1 LGLDAGLFI
10 MGREG
15 RTRIGALPVAGK
27 VARVPGMARFSKHF
41 ASVHDRIVELAALSA
56 PSRSLDSIFQ
66 AAESDGRLEIEDAAA
81 LLAWGRES
89 DCRNKIQAT
98 AKRFRD
104 QTTPRTV
111 EFVIPEYLTSFCQND
126 CLYCGYRKTNALA
139 ERVRLSPEVY
149 EKELD
154 LILSW
159 GHRQIELVLAD
170 DPEFG
175 PEELEPYVART
186 VRKLGDIGGGV
197 VALNAPPYEEEDY
210 HQLWQ
215 AGLGWVALWQETYDR
230 PHFDRWHFEGS
241 PKREY
246 DFRLDVWDRA
256 FAAGLT
262 RVGVGILFGLYDWRF
277 DVLALIEHGNYLR
290 KTYGIEPHVVGIP
303 RLKPARGVLASQ
315 KPSRF
320 TVSDEDFQLAV
331 GVYHLAFPRAR
342 LFFNTREEYEF
353 NLSMVT
359 RGDLFTVDCETL
371 PGAYLH
377 GRHPGQFHTHPYP
390 PRREVVAEFAR
401 RGYGCRYLEQE
412 TTRAPEQPPAE
423 PVEIPV
429 AEVVKRCLHGHREMH
444 SRLDAWQEFLDK
456 LQTASRFERWVHAG
470 ELRQLLRFFE
480 TEAVEHC
487 RYEEK
492 ALLPLLQHSSEGKAR
507 VPGFLQDHERIGVDL
522 DRFQRQITSYEQS
535 GDPTVLVNLGERIIR
550 EFRYHLTREE
560 DFITEWS
567 QTTPGRELNVT

>member
-1 LGLDAGLFI
+1 
-10 MGREG
+10 
-15 RTRIGALPVAGK
+15 
-27 VARVPGMARFSKHF
+27 MARFSEHF
-41 ASVHDRIVELAALSA
+41 ASVHDRIVEWAALPA
-56 PSRSLDSIFQ
+56 PARSLDSIFQ
-66 AAESDGRLEIEDAAA
+66 AAESAGRLETEDAAA
-81 LLAWGRES
+81 LLAWGR
-89 DCRNKIQAT
+89 DPDRRNEIHAT
-98 AKRFRD
+98 AKRLRD

-126 CLYCGYRKTNALA
+126 CLYCGYRKSNALA
-139 ERVRLSPEVY
+139 ERVRLSPELY

-175 PEELEPYVART
+175 PEELAPYVART
-186 VRKLGDIGGGV
+186 VRKLEDVGGGV

-210 HQLWQ
+210 HRLWQ

-230 PHFDRWHFEGS
+230 THFDRWHFEGS

-246 DFRLDVWDRA
+246 DFRLNVWDRA
-256 FAAGLT
+256 FAAGFT
-262 RVGVGILFGLYDWRF
+262 RVGLGILFGLYDWRF
-277 DVLALIEHGNYLR
+277 DVLALVEHGNYLR

-331 GVYHLAFPRAR
+331 GVYHLAFPRTR

-371 PGAYLH
+371 PGAYLR
-377 GRHPGQFHTHPYP
+377 GRQPGQFQTHPYP

-412 TTRAPEQPPAE
+412 SAKAPDQPSAE
-423 PVEIPV
+423 PVEMSV

-444 SRLDAWQEFLDK
+444 SRLDAWEEFLDK
-456 LQTASRFERWVHAG
+456 LQTASRYERWIHAG
-470 ELRQLLRFFE
+470 ELRVLLRFFE
-480 TEAVEHC
+480 TEAIEHC
-487 RYEEK
+487 RYEEN
-492 ALLPLLQHSSEGKAR
+492 ALLPLLQRSSEGKSL
-507 VPGFLQDHERIGVDL
+507 VPGFFQDHERFGVDL

-535 GDPTVLVNLGERIIR
+535 GDPTVLVSLGERIIR

-560 DFITEWS
+560 DFITNWS
-567 QTTPGRELNVT
+567 QTAPGRELNVT